1 MSINTV
7 KVAGKCLLLAVRDRL
22 RVRLFANSENACQI
36 EMDEAA
42 HPITGNDFV
51 AVMPG
56 GFQPGPAHQTSGGVA
71 DLIFSVRL
79 LVVKRVA
86 HVPKDR
92 DRDAFLLNS
101 GSLDDLIG
109 DVFQEID
116 WKYEVTNAANA
127 AIAELTGVSHPF
139 FNHCL
144 VYAGADDKPTPVG
157 EEMFGGKPSDG
168 PRAGLKKTIR
178 FGMARFTDY
187 KRP

>member
-7 KVAGKCLLLAVRDRL
+7 KVAEECLLLAVRDRL
-22 RVRLFANSENACQI
+22 RVRLFASQPNACDI
-36 EMDEAA
+36 EHDEMA
-42 HPITGNDFV
+42 HPITGDNYV

-56 GFQPGPAHQTSGGVA
+56 GFQPGPAHPTSGGVA

-79 LVVKRVA
+79 LLVKRISA
-86 HVPKDR
+86 VPKDR
-92 DRDAFLLNS
+92 TRDAFLLHS
-101 GSLDDLIG
+101 GSLAALRG

-116 WKYEVTNAANA
+116 WRYEVTNAANV
-127 AIAELTGVSHPF
+127 AIAEKCGVDYDF

-144 VYAGADDKPTPVG
+144 VFAGMDEPRECAA
-157 EEMFGGKPSDG
+157 EMFGGKEET
-168 PRAGLKKTIR
+168 RAGLKQVVR